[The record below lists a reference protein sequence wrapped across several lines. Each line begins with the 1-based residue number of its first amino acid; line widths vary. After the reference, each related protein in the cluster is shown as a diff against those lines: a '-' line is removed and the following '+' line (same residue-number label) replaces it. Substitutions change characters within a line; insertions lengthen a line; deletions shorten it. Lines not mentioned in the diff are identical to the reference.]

1 MFEQMFNLSQQF
13 ADILQGEVVDD
24 NRRVLTSNGRKV
36 IADTI
41 VHIATEMDA
50 KGIEPGSATALRLYV

>member
-1 MFEQMFNLSQQF
+1 V
-13 ADILQGEVVDD
+13 LQGEVVDD
-24 NRRVLTSNGRKV
+24 NRRALTANGRKV

-41 VHIATEMDA
+41 VHISTEMEA